1 MPNSQWTLLTRQCLA
16 LAQCDLIFSC
26 AAALRPP
33 VSSGD
38 CPLNNGQFRP
48 VSTHTHKLTFL
59 RDPSVA
65 NVCEY
70 TNIVED
76 IVTGPAVAND
86 NGGVKGQPDTVHFV
100 IKTLSEKIAGFL

>member
-26 AAALRPP
+26 AAALRPS

-48 VSTHTHKLTFL
+48 VLTHTHKLTFL

-70 TNIVED
+70 TNID

-86 NGGVKGQPDTVHFV
+86 NGGVKGQPDTMHFV